1 MTEFEWTQLRTLLW
15 KEWRQV
21 RGLFLMVLAIL
32 VLGPLFLAW
41 SQGITRDTDSFL
53 VVLFQIM
60 AFLGALGFGVLS
72 YGLEFN
78 DHTDQY
84 LATRPL
90 AHPRTFLVKILLGAG
105 LSAGLGFFATL
116 STLLVARVADEQW
129 AYLAGSLAPYWL
141 VLGPCI
147 YLAVMTAIL
156 AIPPIIPSLIA
167 ACLIALAMVAAAM
180 KVGML
185 PLLLAPLFLYLSY
198 RLAYRRVYCR
208 PIP

>member
-1 MTEFEWTQLRTLLW
+1 MTEFEWTQLKTLLW

-32 VLGPLFLAW
+32 AGGPLYLAW
-41 SQGITRDTDSFL
+41 VEGITQDTDSFL
-53 VVLFQIM
+53 VGLFQIA

-90 AHPRTFLVKILLGAG
+90 AHPRTFLVK
-105 LSAGLGFFATL
+105 AGLGLAL
-116 STLLVARVADEQW
+116 SAAVGLVASIATLLVARMMNQEW
-129 AYLAGSLAPYWL
+129 TYIAGEIAPYWWL
-141 VLGPCI
+141 LGPCI

-167 ACLIALAMVAAAM
+167 ACLIALGMVAMSM
-180 KVGML
+180 KIWAL
-185 PLLLAPLFLYLSY
+185 PVLLAPVFLFLSY
-198 RLAYRRVYCR
+198 QLAYRRVYLAPAR
-208 PIP
+208 